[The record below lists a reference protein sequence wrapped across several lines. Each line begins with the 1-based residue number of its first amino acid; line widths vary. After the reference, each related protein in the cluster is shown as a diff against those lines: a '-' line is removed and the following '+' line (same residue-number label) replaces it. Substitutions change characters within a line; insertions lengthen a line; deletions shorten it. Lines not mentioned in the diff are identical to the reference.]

1 MLDFPVLSSQSTRVK
16 LQWLERKK
24 IGMKKFWMISE
35 LCNLCPFDVC
45 FFNIIFFHFTL
56 FLMPI
61 FMLLSRRMSFI
72 LWKNSTRIFP
82 YRKMPLHLFLLNEW
96 KRFCDWVRQKGSKCV
111 HLKWKK
117 CSTLKI
123 VNHLFQL
130 INFQLKK
137 ICMKQ
142 WKKPFAH

>member
-1 MLDFPVLSSQSTRVK
+1 MLDFLVLSSQSTRVK

-35 LCNLCPFDVC
+35 LCNLSPFDVC
-45 FFNIIFFHFTL
+45 FFNISFFILHCSWCP
-56 FLMPI
+56 FLCSYREEC
-61 FMLLSRRMSFI
+61 LLS
-72 LWKNSTRIFP
+72 LENSTRIFP

-111 HLKWKK
+111 HLKLKK
-117 CSTLKI
+117 CSILKI

-137 ICMKQ
+137 ICTKQ